1 MENLCSRAVLA
12 IASLVLVAGCVVRVN
27 ADGGRQYDVSK
38 VFGSIEVGEG
48 RSVGDVESVNGS
60 IRLEDDSTAG
70 EVETVNGSIKIYD
83 HVSARSLETTN
94 GRIRGGRNLQVE
106 DGITTV
112 NGSIDLEKGTVV
124 GRDVRNVN
132 GSIEISGTEIKG
144 NVSTVNGDVIISRGS
159 VVHGDVVFREPGRS
173 WWHDDHDEPTLDV
186 DDDCRIE
193 GDIVLYQRVRLRIA
207 DGASIGDIVE
217 RY

>member
-27 ADGGRQYDVSK
+27 ADGGRHYDVSK
-38 VFGSIEVGEG
+38 VFGSVEIEEG

-60 IRLEDDSTAG
+60 IRLEDDSAAE

-83 HVSARSLETTN
+83 DVSVYSLETVN

-106 DGITTV
+106 DDVTTV
-112 NGSIDLEKGTVV
+112 NGGIDLDKGTIV

-132 GSIEISGTEIKG
+132 GSIELSGTEVKG
-144 NVSTVNGDVIISRGS
+144 DISTVNGDVRIARGS
-159 VVHGDVVFREPGRS
+159 IVHGNVVFREPGRS
-173 WWHDDHDEPTLDV
+173 WWHDDRDEPTLEV
-186 DDDCRIE
+186 DEDCRVE

-207 DGASIGDIVE
+207 DGARIGDIVE